1 MTVKQSA
8 VERVHE
14 ALERHDCRPRQSG
27 ESWTF
32 FCPVHGD
39 GKSPAGTLSA
49 GQDRALIR
57 CNAGCATEDIVAALG
72 LTMADLFDSTKDTA
86 GKWTELATY
95 VYSHDGRPVAKKT
108 RWIMPDGTRTFSWER
123 HEGGRWVKGGLNG
136 RDPGLYHGDDISSD
150 SDDDLFVTEGES
162 DCEAVRSLGWVAVSG
177 PHGAGPGKW
186 KPEYTEALA
195 KHRGRILLC
204 RDRDEKGIPYASEVY
219 GHLSLAG
226 CDVVV
231 VEPVEG
237 KDVRNHLEAGH
248 SLDELVPVPAGR
260 SAPVISTNGHHP
272 PPPPDGVP
280 RLDSRI
286 LEDHLLGQLARVVSD
301 STGISLSAPWATICS
316 LVGTWI
322 GRAPVVMVA
331 GEHHCHDYSALV
343 ARSGTGKGYSW
354 WATRKLLAP
363 VLGDWVNERMAEGV
377 NSSEALIDRLAEEGD
392 TRLLLH
398 EEEFSRLV
406 TVNNRGGTTISQVLR
421 ELWDSPP
428 TVKTVARVKKAVAAN
443 PHVGFV
449 VHVTPADLAGSVQN
463 ADLRNGVAG
472 RILWSWVMEERF
484 QPFGPN
490 EGWEQGHNSLL
501 AVLAEVGAQARAVG
515 AVQLTPEAK
524 AMWTEESLRLREAAA
539 AHPDPIDA
547 LLVRGSS
554 HVMRTALLLA
564 VTDHRLPAPRR
575 FIEPEHLRMAL
586 TWWQEFQ
593 SPSTLYVWGQ
603 DGVVNGTREDQ
614 AEREADTPE
623 RSNFQRRAERVRAAA
638 ARAGDAGLNQK
649 GQKAAL
655 SNRASGME
663 LRDIRDYLVKKG
675 AGRIE
680 QRPTPGG
687 GPMAEVL
694 ICE

>member
-1 MTVKQSA
+1 MTETA
-8 VERVHE
+8 VERVLE
-14 ALERHDCRPRQSG
+14 AMERVGARPRQSG
-27 ESWTF
+27 DSWTF

-49 GQDRALIR
+49 GRERALIR
-57 CNAGCATEDIVAALG
+57 CNAGCATEDIVTALG
-72 LTMADLFDSTKDTA
+72 LSMSDLFDSTSDTS
-86 GKWTELATY
+86 GKWDELASY
-95 VYSHDGRPVAKKT
+95 VYAHDGRPIARKRKW
-108 RWIMPDGTRTFSWER
+108 RMPDGTITRSWDR
-123 HEGGRWVKGGLNG
+123 HEGGTWVRGGLNG
-136 RDPGLYHGDDISSD
+136 RDPGLYRFDELAATPPGTDV
-150 SDDDLFVTEGES
+150 FVCEGES
-162 DCEAVRSLGWVAVSG
+162 DAEAVRSLGEVATTG
-177 PHGAGPGKW
+177 PHGAGSGKW
-186 KPEYTEALA
+186 KPEYTAALA
-195 KHRGRILLC
+195 SHAGRVILC
-204 RDRDEKGIPYASEVY
+204 RDRDEVGELYASEVY
-219 GHLSLAG
+219 GQLVVAG
-226 CDVVV
+226 CSVTL
-231 VEPVEG
+231 VEPIEG
-237 KDVRNHLEAGH
+237 KDVQDHLSAGH
-248 SLDELVPVPAGR
+248 TLDELAVVTMSTPTVAL
-260 SAPVISTNGHHP
+260 STNGHHP
-272 PPPPDGVP
+272 PPPPDGAP
-280 RLDSRI
+280 RLDSHI
-286 LEDHLLGQLARVVSD
+286 VEGHLLGQLAQVVSD

-354 WATRKLLAP
+354 WATKKLLAP
-363 VLGDWVNERMAEGV
+363 VLGEWLNDRVAEGV

-428 TVKTVARVKKAVAAN
+428 AIKTVARVKMAVAHT

-449 VHVTPADLAGSVQN
+449 VHVTPADLASSVQN

-472 RILWSWVMEERF
+472 RILWTWVMEERF
-484 QPFGPN
+484 QPFGPDS
-490 EGWEQGHNSLL
+490 GWEQGHNTLL
-501 AVLAEVGAQARAVG
+501 AALAEVGAQARTSG
-515 AVQLTPEAK
+515 PMQLTPEARELW
-524 AMWTEESLRLREAAA
+524 ASESLRLREAAA

-554 HVMRTALLLA
+554 HVMRTALLMA
-564 VTDHRLPAPRR
+564 VTDHRRPAPRR
-575 FIEPEHLRMAL
+575 HIDTEHLRMAMA
-586 TWWQEFQ
+586 WWEQFQ
-593 SPSTLYVWGQ
+593 APSTLYVWGQ

-638 ARAGDAGLNQK
+638 ARAGAAGLNQK